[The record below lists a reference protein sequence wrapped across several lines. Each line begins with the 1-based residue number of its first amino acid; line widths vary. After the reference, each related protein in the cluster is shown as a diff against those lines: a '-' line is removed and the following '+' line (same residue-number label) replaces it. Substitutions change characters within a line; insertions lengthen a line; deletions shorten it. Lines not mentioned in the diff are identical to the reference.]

1 MSTTIESHTLDVP
14 GVRLVYDV
22 RGDLHSG
29 ETVLLM
35 IGSPMGATGFTTL
48 ATYFTER
55 PGRDLRPPRSRAE
68 RADRRRARSPPLPTT
83 PTTCTG

>member
-1 MSTTIESHTLDVP
+1 MSPTIETHTLDVP
-14 GVRLVYDV
+14 GVRLTYDV

-35 IGSPMGATGFTTL
+35 IGSPMGANGFTTL

-55 PGRDLRPPRSRAE
+55 PVVTYDPTGSRAE
-68 RADRRRARSPPLPTT
+68 RADRRCDGVHPRGPRR
-83 PTTCTG
+83 